1 MMNSEF
7 RMTNEAPTPKS
18 ESRRMRHLRPWCFL
32 LLSSFVIASLRS
44 ILRSSTRFAVLA
56 VSLCS
61 ALHSSF
67 SPAQQPAPVPV
78 KKPAT
83 DGKVWGAL
91 IYATT
96 DAAKLTGS
104 AEQMPENQK
113 DLPASLAKVFTP
125 YTHFEIIGQH
135 LQDVFREYESW
146 VVPSRD
152 LFLKIDSKGPAAD
165 GGMNLHLQVWRE
177 QQVLVKTDT
186 ILRPGSPLFIGGPK
200 WRDGQLL
207 FVLEL
212 QKK

>member
-32 LLSSFVIASLRS
+32 LLSSFVI
-44 ILRSSTRFAVLA
+44 
-56 VSLCS
+56 
-61 ALHSSF
+61 LHSSF
-67 SPAQQPAPVPV
+67 SPAQQPAPLPA

-104 AEQMPENQK
+104 AEQMPANQK
-113 DLPASLAKVFTP
+113 DLPARLAKAFTP
-125 YTHFEIIGQH
+125 YTQFEIIGQH

>member
-1 MMNSEF
+1 MMNEEF
-7 RMTNEAPTPKS
+7 RMTKESPNPKLEWRAS
-18 ESRRMRHLRPWCFL
+18 KARRGHSCLV
-32 LLSSFVIASLRS
+32 LLSCC
-44 ILRSSTRFAVLA
+44 VL
-56 VSLCS
+56 LI
-61 ALHSSF
+61 SSF
-67 SPAQQPAPVPV
+67 AFSQAPAPVPV
-78 KKPAT
+78 TKPAT

-104 AEQMPENQK
+104 AEQMPANQK
-113 DLPASLAKVFTP
+113 DLPARLAKAFTP

-152 LFLKIDSKGPAAD
+152 LFLKIDSKGPVAG

-177 QQVLVKTDT
+177 QQVLVKTDA
-186 ILRPGSPLFIGGPK
+186 ILRAGSPLFIGGPK

-207 FVLEL
+207 FVLDVG
-212 QKK
+212 KK